1 MIKSFLIVS
10 IHFLFIIAA
19 VAQFNKGR
27 IDPARVPAPDHHY
40 QSEYIF
46 DIPAD
51 PVLWRNQEPG
61 LKVSFASADVLYLR
75 SEVPVLE
82 NETSI
87 WETTG
92 WKGERMNT
100 QILVW
105 SADTVRQ
112 VRFRYGDLISASG
125 DRIDAKKIK
134 LYIVRYILSNFFYGA
149 TAQNCSSGSADTV
162 YLMPDRLEIMDRFD
176 LPGNSVRPVWLSVD
190 IPRETLPGS
199 YLGSIDVL
207 TDHENFRLDLK
218 INVQNLELPLP
229 GEWKFRLD
237 LWQNPWVVSEYYNL
251 EPWSDKHKLLLKEH
265 LRLYAETG
273 GTFITTYAVHSPWAD
288 NSYRLEGGMIEWIK
302 KKDGSWKFDYQI
314 FDEYVDLAMSLG
326 IKEAITIYT
335 PVPWGYR
342 FRYLDESSD
351 IYIYEEWPPESD
363 IFRKMWNIF
372 LDDLKV
378 HLETRGW
385 FEISYLGINENPLDV
400 TLSAIKVI
408 KEHSKEWK
416 ITYAGNWHPELSP
429 LVDDYSCIIESEP
442 DVAGLKERK
451 AKGFT
456 TTFYVCC
463 TPARPNNFVFSPPVE
478 SRYLGWYTAAFGY
491 DGFLRWAY
499 DAWPADPMRD
509 ARHTA
514 WPAGDCYLVYPGGN
528 SSIRFEKLRE
538 GIADYEKIK
547 ILRGLTRK
555 SGNEKALKSINE
567 LESFLSTIIDSPDY
581 FKRNFDSQHLT
592 ALLEEGK
599 SLINRISNE
608 LPR

>member
-1 MIKSFLIVS
+1 
-10 IHFLFIIAA
+10 
-19 VAQFNKGR
+19 
-27 IDPARVPAPDHHY
+27 
-40 QSEYIF
+40 
-46 DIPAD
+46 
-51 PVLWRNQEPG
+51 
-61 LKVSFASADVLYLR
+61 
-75 SEVPVLE
+75 
-82 NETSI
+82 
-87 WETTG
+87 
-92 WKGERMNT
+92 
-100 QILVW
+100 
-105 SADTVRQ
+105 
-112 VRFRYGDLISASG
+112 
-125 DRIDAKKIK
+125 
-134 LYIVRYILSNFFYGA
+134 
-149 TAQNCSSGSADTV
+149 
-162 YLMPDRLEIMDRFD
+162 
-176 LPGNSVRPVWLSVD
+176 
-190 IPRETLPGS
+190 
-199 YLGSIDVL
+199 
-207 TDHENFRLDLK
+207 
-218 INVQNLELPLP
+218 
-229 GEWKFRLD
+229 
-237 LWQNPWVVSEYYNL
+237 
-251 EPWSDKHKLLLKEH
+251 
-265 LRLYAETG
+265 
-273 GTFITTYAVHSPWAD
+273 
-288 NSYRLEGGMIEWIK
+288 
-302 KKDGSWKFDYQI
+302 
-314 FDEYVDLAMSLG
+314 
-326 IKEAITIYT
+326 
-335 PVPWGYR
+335 
-342 FRYLDESSD
+342 
-351 IYIYEEWPPESD
+351 
-363 IFRKMWNIF
+363 MWNIF